1 MNYKFDKYKREGEYS
16 FSLGIF
22 PTFELLKNKL
32 DKVVCVLVH
41 SKLNKSDDTK
51 KLLNICKENSIK
63 IIEDDKQ
70 IGKLSDKDNCYVV
83 GVFKK
88 YKSRST
94 GNKHIVLDNP
104 SDMGNLGTIMR
115 TMLGFGIRD
124 LIVTTPCADYFNP
137 KVVRASMGAVF
148 SLNIIEYSSIEDY
161 IKENTFDKFF
171 FMLNGKKNLGDF
183 ETPRENYSLIFGN
196 EARGLDNS
204 LLNEKGTSVVI
215 KHTDNIDSLNLPIS
229 VGMAIYEF
237 NRKTF

>member
-1 MNYKFDKYKREGEYS
+1 MSLIEKLFD
-16 FSLGIF
+16 
-22 PTFELLKNKL
+22 
-32 DKVVCVLVH
+32 
-41 SKLNKSDDTK
+41 
-51 KLLNICKENSIK
+51 ICKKHNVK
-63 IIEDDKQ
+63 VIEDDKQ
-70 IGKLSDKDNCYVV
+70 IGKLSDKDNCFVI

-88 YKSRST
+88 YKNQLS

-148 SLNIIEYSSIEDY
+148 SLNIIEYLSIEDY

-196 EARGLDNS
+196 EARGLDND
-204 LLNEKGTSVVI
+204 LLNEKGTSVLI
-215 KHTDNIDSLNLPIS
+215 KHTNNIDSLNLPIS

-237 NRKTF
+237 NHKLM